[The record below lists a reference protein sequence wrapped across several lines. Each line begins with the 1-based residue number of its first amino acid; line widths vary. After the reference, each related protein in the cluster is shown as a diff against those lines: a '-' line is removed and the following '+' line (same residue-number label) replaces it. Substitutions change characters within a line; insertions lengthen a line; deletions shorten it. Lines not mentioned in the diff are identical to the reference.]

1 MANLQQAAAQAAQ
14 AAQAGGGGGG
24 GGEQLPDPQ
33 EIAAQIVQAGG
44 PEYAMQLI
52 AALEAELQGGGG
64 GGAAP
69 AAPAAPAEAV
79 ASSGRISAQQARGQ
93 LS

>member
-14 AAQAGGGGGG
+14 GGGGGG
-24 GGEQLPDPQ
+24 GGEEQLPDPR
-33 EIAAQIVQAGG
+33 ELAAQLVSIGG
-44 PEYAMQLI
+44 PSYGQQLI
-52 AALEAELQGGGG
+52 VAIEAELQGGDEA
-64 GGAAP
+64 AAP

-79 ASSGRISAQQARGQ
+79 TSSGRISAQQARGQ